1 MKTPDIRS
9 TETPAL
15 RRSFGLSRRQLVAAS
30 TGLAAASMIG
40 PLSSPAAAAGKGVLI
55 PRGKLGI
62 ILYSVRDAIGR
73 DPNLFTVPSGFKEV
87 FAELARIGYKQ
98 IEFAGYTQNANAE
111 GGRTPAPALL
121 KQWLDDNGLE
131 AEGNHGSIPSHA
143 QMLNDPATALASFDA
158 ACEAANILGMGHVGT
173 GNDPT
178 NVAWLSDPNPALD
191 DWQKAAARWNTL
203 GERAMNMHG
212 LKLYTHNHDI
222 AYSHLLDTG
231 PVDALGR
238 PTRSSGVRRL
248 EWFMNNTDS
257 RYVFLEMDI
266 FWAHVAQFKHKS
278 YTAADGT
285 VVEDIFDP
293 LGTVNSFGPMR
304 YPLFH
309 AKDGDSQP
317 TTTNGYAIVPF
328 GAGDIDYVTFLG
340 GVGAKGYH
348 NPMWEQD
355 TAPSANIPGTQTPIN
370 PAQSLEYAKFSFDN
384 LAKLRG

>member
-1 MKTPDIRS
+1 MNTPDIRS

-15 RRSFGLSRRQLVAAS
+15 MRRLGLSRRQLLAAS
-30 TGLAAASMIG
+30 TGVAAASMIG
-40 PLSSPAAAAGKGVLI
+40 PLSSPAAAAGNGVLI

-62 ILYSVRDAIGR
+62 ILYSVRTSIGR
-73 DPNLFTVPSGFKEV
+73 DPGTTDLASGFQEV
-87 FAELARIGYKQ
+87 LAELAQIGYKQ
-98 IEFAGYTQNANAE
+98 IEFAGYRQHVNAP
-111 GGRTPAPALL
+111 GGADLGTVAGAQLL
-121 KQWLDDNGLE
+121 RGWLDANGLE
-131 AEGNHGSIPSHA
+131 AEGNHGNIPTHS
-143 QMLNDPATALASFDA
+143 QMQTNPAAALASFDA
-158 ACEAANILGMGHVGT
+158 ACEVANILGMSHVGT

-178 NVAWLSDPNPALD
+178 SVAWLSDPNPALD

-203 GERAMNMHG
+203 GERAMTVHG

-222 AYSHLLDTG
+222 AYSHLLDSG

-266 FWAHVAQFKHKS
+266 FWAHVAQFRHTS

-285 VVEDIFDP
+285 VVTDVFDP

-309 AKDGDSQP
+309 AKDGDRQDIP
-317 TTTNGYAIVPF
+317 NGYAIVPF
-328 GAGDIDYVTFLG
+328 GAGDIDYVKFLG

-355 TAPSANIPGTQTPIN
+355 NAGTGAPGIDLQN
-370 PAQSLEYAKFSFDN
+370 AQFSYDN